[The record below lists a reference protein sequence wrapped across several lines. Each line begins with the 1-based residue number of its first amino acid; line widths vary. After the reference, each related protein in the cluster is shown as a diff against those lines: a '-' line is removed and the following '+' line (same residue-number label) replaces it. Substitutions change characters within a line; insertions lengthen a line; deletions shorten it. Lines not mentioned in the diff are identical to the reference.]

1 MRSQTADQL
10 SEKNEFF
17 FIIKMLLQK
26 VFKIKKKNQ
35 SSGILTHEL
44 IYLIH
49 DSSIRGDL
57 S

>member
-35 SSGILTHEL
+35 SSG
-44 IYLIH
+44 
-49 DSSIRGDL
+49 
-57 S
+57 